1 MHNLSLQTHVATM
14 FVTQTQFEQPV
25 PAGIAAPGNRFWRA
39 VGLTLQTP
47 WYLCVY
53 RTSNQARPKTCL
65 VSWESD
71 LHDLVASADDVDVV
85 SVARLDTTPWNQ
97 ARWSMRWVKTIWL
110 ATRDER
116 DEVGSLV
123 FQFVDDDALKDDMLR
138 TRPHRSD
145 RVQVFCCAEANA

>member
-71 LHDLVASADDVDVV
+71 LRDLVASHEALNVIA
-85 SVARLDTTPWNQ
+85 VARLDDAAPNS
-97 ARWSMRWVKTIWL
+97 ALWSMRWIKSIWL

-116 DEVGSLV
+116 EEVGSLV
-123 FQFVDDDALKDDMLR
+123 FQFDDDAALKDDMLR
-138 TRPHRSD
+138 SRPHRPD
-145 RVQVFCCAEANA
+145 RVQIFRCAEAGI